1 MRIPI
6 WSAAL
11 ITLTL
16 VAPACSENGP
26 LAPVVPVALSF
37 THVTGLPQVRISEI
51 HYDNASIDSGE
62 FIEVSAPG
70 ETDLTG
76 WRIVLYNGSGGAA
89 YRTNLLTGIVPVS
102 CGDRKVVVVNY
113 PVDGVQNGSPDG
125 IALVDPTDHVVEF
138 LSYEGVFTATG
149 VLSSANPAAGMTST
163 DIGVTEIGT
172 TPVGHSVWRLATG
185 ANVWTGPAANPNGN
199 NVCNDDD
206 EPPPPPP
213 PVVVPD
219 TRFNEIHYDNAGGD
233 GNEKIEIG
241 GPAGTDLTG
250 WNVVLYNGANPY
262 STTTLSAVIPE
273 MCEGRGVVVVSY
285 PQDGIQNGGADG
297 FALVNAAG
305 EVVEFLSYEGV
316 ITAAAGPAT
325 GKTSTDIGV
334 SEAGNSP
341 IGFSLQR
348 NATGS
353 AWQPSA
359 AATFGLCNSATPPP
373 LSGVVNF
380 TGRNAFDDPP
390 LPVGFE
396 DQLFAT
402 ERNANGDTIET
413 GVTWS
418 SETPT
423 IASIDQD
430 GVVRALAAGT
440 AILRATGIDG
450 TTGTHALPTH
460 IATPSATA
468 IYDGNAEFGEPT
480 DSDATDDFIV
490 RRPQLISSFNKS
502 RGTPNWVAYE
512 LEATHFGNQVRCDC
526 FTFDPALPADYA
538 PYTTADYTGAG
549 AFHGYGIDRG
559 HLARSADR
567 DAGSLDNALT
577 YYFTNI
583 IPQAADNNQGPWSR
597 LETHLGNLAGT
608 GNKEVYII
616 AGVAG
621 SLGTIKNEGK
631 ITIPAHVWKVAV
643 VMPRDQGIEDINDL
657 SDLEIIAVIMP
668 NVEGIGARPWED
680 YATTVNA
687 VEALSGYDL
696 LALLSDEIEIAVESG
711 LQQGILQVRQ
721 LVASGAINA
730 GVGNSLEAKLEAA
743 AKQLDRGN
751 VVPAVNQLEALLREL
766 NAMVRS
772 ERVMTPEIAALRELV
787 VDLIASVSS

>member
-1 MRIPI
+1 MRIQI

-11 ITLTL
+11 AALTL
-16 VAPACSENGP
+16 VAPACSENGLVAP
-26 LAPVVPVALSF
+26 RAPVSPSF

-51 HYDNASIDSGE
+51 HYDNASIDAGE
-62 FIEVSAPG
+62 FIEVSAPAA
-70 ETDLTG
+70 TDLTG

-102 CGDRKVVVVNY
+102 CGDRKVVVVSY
-113 PVDGVQNGSPDG
+113 PVDGIQNGSPDG
-125 IALVDPTDHVVEF
+125 IALVDPTNHVVEF
-138 LSYEGVFTATG
+138 LSYEGVFTAAGAVTA
-149 VLSSANPAAGMTST
+149 ANPAGGMVST
-163 DIGVTEIGT
+163 DIGVSEPGT

-185 ANVWTGPAANPNGN
+185 ANVWTGPGENPNGR

-262 STTTLSAVIPE
+262 STTPLSAVIPA

-285 PQDGIQNGGADG
+285 PQDGIQNGPADG

-305 EVVEFLSYEGV
+305 EVVEFLSYEGA
-316 ITAAAGPAT
+316 ITAGTGPAA

-353 AWQPSA
+353 AWQASA

-373 LSGVVNF
+373 LNGVVNF
-380 TGRNAFDDPP
+380 TGRNAFEDPP

-402 ERNANGDTIET
+402 ERNASGDTIRT

-418 SETPT
+418 SETPA
-423 IASIDQD
+423 IASVDQD

-440 AILRATGIDG
+440 AIVRATGLDG
-450 TTGTHALPTH
+450 TTGTHALPTRV
-460 IATPSATA
+460 ATPSPTA
-468 IYDGNAEFGEPT
+468 IYEGNAEFGEPT
-480 DSDATDDFIV
+480 DSDPGDDFIV
-490 RRPQLISSFNKS
+490 RRTQLISSFNKS

-512 LEATHFGNQVRCDC
+512 LEASHFGNETRCDC

-583 IPQAADNNQGPWSR
+583 VPQAADNNQGPWSK
-597 LETHLGNLAGT
+597 LETHLGNLAST
-608 GNKEVYII
+608 GSKEVYII

-621 SLGTIKNEGK
+621 NLGTIKNEGK
-631 ITIPAHVWKVAV
+631 ITIPSHVWKVAV
-643 VMPRDQGIEDINDL
+643 IMDRDEGIEDIDDL
-657 SDLEIIAVIMP
+657 GDFEIIAVIMP
-668 NVEGIGARPWED
+668 NVSGIAARPWED

-711 LQQGILQVRQ
+711 LQEGILQVRQ
-721 LVASGAINA
+721 LVASEAINA
-730 GVGNSLEAKLEAA
+730 GVGNSLESKLEAA

-751 VVPAVNQLEALLREL
+751 VTAAVNQLEALLREL

-772 ERVMTPEIAALRELV
+772 ERVTTTQIAALRGLV
-787 VDLIASVSS
+787 VDLIRSVSS

>member
-1 MRIPI
+1 MRIQI

-11 ITLTL
+11 AALTL
-16 VAPACSENGP
+16 VAPACSENGLVAPGVP
-26 LAPVVPVALSF
+26 LAPSF

-51 HYDNASIDSGE
+51 HYDDAGTDANE
-62 FIEVSAPG
+62 FIEVSGPAG
-70 ETDLTG
+70 TDLTG
-76 WRIVLYNGSGGAA
+76 WRIVLYNGSNGTVYDSDPLPSLIPNSCDGRGAVSIT
-89 YRTNLLTGIVPVS
+89 YLVNGI
-102 CGDRKVVVVNY
+102 
-113 PVDGVQNGSPDG
+113 QNGDPDG
-125 IALVDPTDHVVEF
+125 IALVDNNNHVVEF
-138 LSYEGVFTATG
+138 LSYEGTFTPPGPATA
-149 VLSSANPAAGMTST
+149 LNPAGGILST
-163 DIGVTEIGT
+163 DIGVRENGEPDGQSI
-172 TPVGHSVWRLATG
+172 WRLGSG
-185 ANVWTGPAANPNGN
+185 ANVWTGPAVNTKGK

-213 PVVVPD
+213 PVVVPE

-250 WNVVLYNGANPY
+250 WSVVLYNGANPY
-262 STTTLSAVIPE
+262 STTALSAVIPP

-297 FALVNAAG
+297 FALINAAG

-316 ITAAAGPAT
+316 ITAGTGPAA

-334 SEAGNSP
+334 SEAGTSP

-348 NATGS
+348 NATGA
-353 AWQPSA
+353 AWQASA
-359 AATFGLCNSATPPP
+359 AATFGLCNDATPPP

-380 TGRNAFDDPP
+380 TGRNSFDDPP

-402 ERNANGDTIET
+402 ERNASGDTIRT

-418 SETPT
+418 SETPA
-423 IASIDQD
+423 IASVDQD
-430 GVVRALAAGT
+430 GVVRALATGT
-440 AILRATGIDG
+440 AIIRATGIDG
-450 TTGTHALPTH
+450 TTGSHALPTH
-460 IATPSATA
+460 VATPSATA

-480 DSDATDDFIV
+480 DSDASNDFIV

-512 LEATHFGNQVRCDC
+512 LEASHFGNETRCDC

-549 AFHGYGIDRG
+549 DFHGYGIDRG

-567 DAGSLDNALT
+567 DAGSLDNAIT

-583 IPQAADNNQGPWSR
+583 VPQAADNNQGPWSR
-597 LETHLGNLAGT
+597 LETHLGNLAST

-621 SLGTIKNEGK
+621 NLGTVKNEGK
-631 ITIPAHVWKVAV
+631 ITIPSHVWKVAV
-643 VMPRDQGIEDINDL
+643 IMDRDEGIEDIDDL

-668 NVEGIGARPWED
+668 NVAGIAAKPWEE

-696 LALLSDEIEIAVESG
+696 LALLGDEIEIAVESG

-721 LVASGAINA
+721 LVASGAING

-751 VVPAVNQLEALLREL
+751 VVAAVNQLEALLREL

-772 ERVMTPEIAALRELV
+772 ERVMPPEIAALRALV
-787 VDLIASVSS
+787 MKLIESVSS